1 MPAPKP
7 ILVAF
12 DGSDAAQA
20 AVAAAARLFSQHR
33 LVVTSVWEPGL
44 AVAMATTTDTT
55 GIGYVLP
62 TADEMATMDRAQ
74 RDHAT
79 DAAERGARIARELG
93 ADAEAYPIP
102 DEAKVAE
109 TLADLAD
116 QLDAEA
122 IVVGSRG
129 LGAFKA
135 GLFGSTSRHLL
146 GETRRPVLV
155 VKAGEV
161 VGTS

>member
-1 MPAPKP
+1 MPEPKA

-12 DGSDAAQA
+12 DGSDTAQS
-20 AVAAAARLFSQHR
+20 AVEAAARLFPQHR

-44 AVAMATTTDTT
+44 AVAMATNTDMT
-55 GIGYVLP
+55 GIGFVAP
-62 TADEMATMDRAQ
+62 TPEEMATMDRAQ

-79 DAAERGARIARELG
+79 DAAETGARLARELG
-93 ADAEAYPIP
+93 ANAEAYPIA
-102 DEAKVAE
+102 DEAKVGE
-109 TLADLAD
+109 TLAALAD

-135 GLFGSTSRHLL
+135 GLFGSTSRDLL
-146 GETRRPVLV
+146 GQTRRPVLV
-155 VKAGEV
+155 VKAGE
-161 VGTS
+161 

>member
-1 MPAPKP
+1 MPEPKA

-12 DGSDAAQA
+12 DGSDTAQS
-20 AVAAAARLFSQHR
+20 AVETAARLFPQHR
-33 LVVTSVWEPGL
+33 LVVASVWEPGL
-44 AVAMATTTDTT
+44 AVAMATTTDMT

-62 TADEMATMDRAQ
+62 TPEEMATMDRAQ

-79 DAAERGARIARELG
+79 GAAERGARIARELG
-93 ADAEAYPIP
+93 ANAEAYPIA
-102 DEAKVAE
+102 DEAKVGE
-109 TLADLAD
+109 TLAALAD

-135 GLFGSTSRHLL
+135 GLFGSTSRDLL
-146 GETRRPVLV
+146 GQTRRPVLV
-155 VKAGEV
+155 VKAGE
-161 VGTS
+161 